1 LDSIGIA
8 AQSTDS
14 WSRPRAHARHHH
26 ARKSNGHR
34 PAKTPC
40 KARDANQGDQIPII
54 CEHESD
60 VAATIDAM
68 IAAGDLSE
76 ADRVLCVYWL
86 DCTGPNAPSDD
97 DLRALLRQWEAEEAL
112 FSSDAVAQ
120 APPRLLAPA
129 RRGRRIA
136 RGEDTPD

>member
-1 LDSIGIA
+1 MAIVRIKRLASLEA
-8 AQSTDS
+8 MS
-14 WSRPRAHARHHH
+14 
-26 ARKSNGHR
+26 K
-34 PAKTPC
+34 
-40 KARDANQGDQIPII
+40 GDQIPII

-60 VAATIDAM
+60 VAATIDGM
-68 IAAGDLSE
+68 IAAGELSE

-136 RGEDTPD
+136 RGEDTAD

>member
-1 LDSIGIA
+1 MAIA
-8 AQSTDS
+8 RTK
-14 WSRPRAHARHHH
+14 RL
-26 ARKSNGHR
+26 
-34 PAKTPC
+34 
-40 KARDANQGDQIPII
+40 ANLEAMTKGNQIPII
-54 CEHESD
+54 CEDESD

-68 IAAGDLSE
+68 IAAGELSE

-86 DCTGPNAPSDD
+86 DCTGPNAASDD

-120 APPRLLAPA
+120 APPRLLASA

>member
-1 LDSIGIA
+1 MAIA
-8 AQSTDS
+8 RQK
-14 WSRPRAHARHHH
+14 RLARLETQT
-26 ARKSNGHR
+26 K
-34 PAKTPC
+34 
-40 KARDANQGDQIPII
+40 GDQIPII

-68 IAAGDLSE
+68 IAAGELIE

-97 DLRALLRQWEAEEAL
+97 DLRALLRQCEAEEAL
-112 FSSDAVAQ
+112 VSADAVAQ
-120 APPRLLAPA
+120 ASPRLLVAA

>member
-1 LDSIGIA
+1 MAIA
-8 AQSTDS
+8 RQK
-14 WSRPRAHARHHH
+14 RL
-26 ARKSNGHR
+26 
-34 PAKTPC
+34 AKLETQT
-40 KARDANQGDQIPII
+40 KGDQIPII

-60 VAATIDAM
+60 VTPTIDAM
-68 IAAGDLSE
+68 IASGELSE

-97 DLRALLRQWEAEEAL
+97 ELRALLRQWEAEEAL

-136 RGEDTPD
+136 RGEDTAD